1 MRSWLDFWNSD
12 NPIYVNERHRAV
24 HYRQLAEE
32 IAAIL
37 PEGRPRVLDFGCGDA
52 SSAHIIADR
61 TGELLLCDGAERV
74 RARLASRFA
83 GHPRIGVV
91 APEDIAELADESLDI
106 VVANSVV
113 QYMTRP
119 ELDAFLAL
127 AHAKL
132 QPFGCLLLGDIV
144 PPAVGPLTDAA
155 ALLRLGWQN
164 GFAAAATVGL
174 ARTFFSPYRATRAT
188 LGLLHLDEREVRET
202 LTRAGYAS
210 ERQPRNLGHNQARM
224 TFAAM
229 KCRPAVTV

>member
-1 MRSWLDFWNSD
+1 MVSWLDFWNSD

-32 IAAIL
+32 IASIL
-37 PEGRPRVLDFGCGDA
+37 LDGAPRVLDFGCGDA
-52 SSAHIIADR
+52 LSADIVADR
-61 TGELLLCDGAERV
+61 AGRLLLCDGAERV
-74 RARLASRFA
+74 RARLATRFA
-83 GHPRIGVV
+83 GHPRIAVV
-91 APEDIAELADESLDI
+91 SPDDVATLPDASLDL

-132 QPFGCLLLGDIV
+132 QPYGCLLLGDIV
-144 PPAVGPLTDAA
+144 PPSVGPATDAT

-164 GFAAAATVGL
+164 GFLAAATVGL
-174 ARTFFSPYRATRAT
+174 ARTFFSSYRATRAT
-188 LGLLHLDEREVRET
+188 LGLLHLDERELSEM

-229 KCRPAVTV
+229 KCRPAATE

>member
-1 MRSWLDFWNSD
+1 MRNWLDFWNTD
-12 NPIYVNERHRAV
+12 NTVYVSERHRAV

-37 PEGRPRVLDFGCGDA
+37 PEGGRRVLDFGCGDA
-52 SSAHIIADR
+52 LSADVVADQA
-61 TGELLLCDGAERV
+61 GELLLCDGAGRV

-83 GHPRIGVV
+83 GNPRIRVI
-91 APEDIAELADESLDI
+91 APESIESLADESLDL

-119 ELDAFLAL
+119 ELDAFLEL
-127 AHAKL
+127 VHTKL

-144 PPAVGPLTDAA
+144 PPNVGPLTDAT

-164 GFAAAATVGL
+164 GFAGAAAIGL
-174 ARTFFSPYRATRAT
+174 VRTFFSSYRTTRAS
-188 LGLLHLDEREVRET
+188 LGLLHLEPSEVSD
-202 LTRAGYAS
+202 LLARAGYAS

-229 KCRPAVTV
+229 KCRPAARE